1 MKVNVRCCVYYDYDV
16 EIPDGTTKIDDD
28 IFTTIDTEDPHLHN
42 LCNTLGTAYIQGD
55 IISITDETGECLW
68 TNS

>member
-1 MKVNVRCCVYYDYDV
+1 MKVNVRCCVYYDYDA
-16 EIPDGTTKIDDD
+16 EIPDGITEIDDD

>member
-16 EIPDGTTKIDDD
+16 EIPDGTTEIDDD
-28 IFTTIDTEDPHLHN
+28 IFTTIDVEDPYLHD
-42 LCNTLGTAYIQGD
+42 LCKTLGTAYIQGD

-68 TNS
+68 VDS